1 MVQNRLGVGFT
12 FYNMRKA
19 ASSETKL
26 NFNLM
31 KYINNYDRMMIKT
44 MTTIQKTEYLNL
56 NRGTLLW
63 IQSKDFR
70 SRNIL
75 SYSG

>member
-1 MVQNRLGVGFT
+1 
-12 FYNMRKA
+12 MRKA

-31 KYINNYDRMMIKT
+31 KYVNNYDLMMIKT
-44 MTTIQKTEYLNL
+44 MNDSKGLNL